1 MTKKN
6 FQFRIYRKI
15 KWETMMISI
24 NIRKIEPDLVAL
36 TSQENISYLIK
47 I

>member
-1 MTKKN
+1 
-6 FQFRIYRKI
+6 
-15 KWETMMISI
+15 MMISI

-36 TSQENISYLIK
+36 TSQENISCLIK